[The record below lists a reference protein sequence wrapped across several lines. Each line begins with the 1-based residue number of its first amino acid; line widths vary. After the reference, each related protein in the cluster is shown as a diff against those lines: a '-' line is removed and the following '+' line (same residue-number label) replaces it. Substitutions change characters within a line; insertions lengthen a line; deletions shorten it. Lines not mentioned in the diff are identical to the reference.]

1 MIRYFLH
8 ISKRIFIVLVLFL
21 MLCYFLNPLIND
33 ELSKPKPVG
42 NYWLNEDTSK
52 LLQIKTLNYETHMIE
67 YNELVKKSDSIPK
80 LKFKVKSKETDFLN
94 SNIDFYEI
102 YEYYHD

>member
-1 MIRYFLH
+1 
-8 ISKRIFIVLVLFL
+8 
-21 MLCYFLNPLIND
+21 
-33 ELSKPKPVG
+33 
-42 NYWLNEDTSK
+42 
-52 LLQIKTLNYETHMIE
+52 MIE